1 MALILGKDGYNQLA
15 LGYPINVNDIK
26 AKPFTVDPSEVDGI
40 LPGDLVAA
48 TSVAQTYKKV
58 TAKTDKV
65 VGIVLATNVK
75 LDPLFP
81 QSKKEPAFEGG
92 TQAAV
97 VLAGEIAVT
106 LQGSAPA
113 EMDDV
118 YYETATGSE
127 GFTNSSSGTT
137 IALPNMVFTGITEG
151 NLTVV
156 RVRY

>member
-26 AKPFTVDPSEVDGI
+26 AKPFTVAQDEINGI
-40 LPGDLVAA
+40 LPGDLLATTGTSQVYKKA
-48 TSVAQTYKKV
+48 TSKD
-58 TAKTDKV
+58 DKV
-65 VGIVLATNVK
+65 VGIALATNVK

-81 QSKKEPAFEGG
+81 QSKGEPAFEAGI
-92 TQAAV
+92 QAAYIYQ
-97 VLAGEIAVT
+97 GEIAVT
-106 LQGSAPA
+106 LSGAAPA
-113 EMDDV
+113 EMDEV
-118 YYETATGSE
+118 YYETAEGSE
-127 GFTNSSSGTT
+127 GFTNTSSATA